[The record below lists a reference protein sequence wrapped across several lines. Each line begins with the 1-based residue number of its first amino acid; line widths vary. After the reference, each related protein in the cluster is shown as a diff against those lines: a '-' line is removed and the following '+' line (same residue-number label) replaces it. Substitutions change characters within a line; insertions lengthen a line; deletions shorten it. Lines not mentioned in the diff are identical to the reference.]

1 VTPID
6 SLGGG
11 FSLRDLIDI
20 LLVAGLL
27 YVLIQ
32 FIRTSIAYQV
42 LKGLLPLGILVL
54 GAVWFDLRT
63 LTWITERLV
72 PVFLLSAVVLFQPE
86 IRRGLAR
93 LGARSF
99 GLRFEAEEERV
110 LEAVVG
116 AASALSERSHGAIIV
131 LARET
136 PLDPLAETGTRLDAE
151 VSRDLLETIFQ
162 PRTPLHD
169 GAVILRGT
177 RLVAAGCI
185 LPLAH
190 DEALARELGTR
201 HRAAIGVT
209 RETDA
214 VAVAIS
220 EESGRISLAVGGQLV
235 KNLDAASLREMLV
248 LYTAGE
254 GGK

>member
-1 VTPID
+1 MTPID
-6 SLGGG
+6 AMGGG

-42 LKGLLPLGILVL
+42 LKGLVPLGLLVL

-72 PVFLLSAVVLFQPE
+72 PIFLLSAIVLFQPE

-99 GLRFEAEEERV
+99 GIRFESEEERI

-116 AASALSERSHGAIIV
+116 AAAALSGRSQGALIV

-151 VSRDLLETIFQ
+151 VTRELLETLFH
-162 PRTPLHD
+162 PKTPLHD
-169 GAVILRGT
+169 GAAILRGV
-177 RLVAAGCI
+177 RVVAAGCI

-190 DEALARELGTR
+190 EEALAREFGTR

-214 VAVAIS
+214 VAVVVS
-220 EESGRISLAVGGQLV
+220 EETGRISLAVGGQLV
-235 KNLDAASLREMLV
+235 KDLDAAALREMLV

-254 GGK
+254 GEK